1 MQKTHLDFEA
11 GGGTTTPRCDV
22 LAAAEWTISALAVRV
37 GGSTGGNNMRAKN
50 KFVCL
55 IAVLLAAFAV
65 SANAAKTIT
74 LTNSTTAG
82 QAPFLGVTLTT
93 GTVYV
98 QLNNTGN
105 SNASSLELDWT
116 NTPQFTVNSAT
127 INTSKG
133 VLAGTL
139 ITGQTTPGSYKG
151 VVFTF
156 TLPQKSAVV
165 IALNVTVNAGT
176 TCGSPQITWQ
186 PYAWTGGVGTPSS
199 SFSAPPLGAYTSN
212 LPGAAN
218 CSLSFLNQPMDA
230 FVGSVITTAPF
241 NSTAAPVKV
250 QAMQGSTAVSGVS
263 VSIGSTGGSCSISGS
278 ATTDS
283 GGNATLTS
291 ISSSA
296 AGADCQ
302 LTAAAAGFTSATSN
316 AFDVVQQQGTLSCD
330 PNDPNNAAGNLN
342 PDAIPPLGD
351 PDWGLK
357 RGLNTD
363 NTCGANVPFT
373 LTVNGDDNSAH
384 FLEDSL
390 GQPTSVEYII
400 RWKTVPVDSD
410 KWSAKQ
416 PCVSWGI
423 PDPVYGEDAN
433 GICVGDYVPAL
444 ACVSNN
450 VSGGTA
456 VMPAIPNTYPFND
469 VVEGSYPQ
477 YQPTTPAKVCIA
489 QQGWTSDGSVPGVQ
503 YWHKFIDQADT
514 GIRLP

>member
-1 MQKTHLDFEA
+1 MNGLRKLAF
-11 GGGTTTPRCDV
+11 V
-22 LAAAEWTISALAVRV
+22 LTA
-37 GGSTGGNNMRAKN
+37 MM
-50 KFVCL
+50 
-55 IAVLLAAFAV
+55 LAAFAV

-82 QAPFLGVTLTT
+82 QPAFLGVTLAT

-127 INTSKG
+127 ISTSKG
-133 VLAGTL
+133 TLAGTL
-139 ITGQTTPGSYKG
+139 VTGQTTPGSYKG

-165 IALNVTVNAGT
+165 IALNVTVGAGT

-199 SFSAPPLGAYTSN
+199 SFSQPPLGTYTSN
-212 LPGAAN
+212 LPGAAG
-218 CSLSFLNQPMDA
+218 CALSFLNQPADA
-230 FVGSVITTAPF
+230 FVSSIITTVPF

-278 ATTDS
+278 VTTD
-283 GGNATLTS
+283 GTGTAALTS

-296 AGADCQ
+296 AGTDCQ
-302 LTAAAAGFTSATSN
+302 LTATAAGFTSATSAAPPN
-316 AFDVVQQQGTLSCD
+316 AFDVVQQQGSLSCD

-342 PDAIPPLGD
+342 PDAVPPLGG

-363 NTCGANVPFT
+363 TTCGANVPFT
-373 LTVNGDDNSAH
+373 LEIDGTTNSAH
-384 FLEDSL
+384 FTEDSL

-400 RWKTVPVDSD
+400 RWKTVAVDGD

-416 PCVSWGI
+416 PCVSWGV
-423 PDPVYGEDAN
+423 PNPNYGEDLN
-433 GICVGDYVPAL
+433 GICVGDFVPAL

-456 VMPAIPNTYPFND
+456 VMPAVPNSYPFND
-469 VVEGSYPQ
+469 SVEGAYLQ
-477 YQPTTPAKVCIA
+477 YQPGTPAKVCIA

>member
-1 MQKTHLDFEA
+1 MNGLRKLAF
-11 GGGTTTPRCDV
+11 V
-22 LAAAEWTISALAVRV
+22 LTA
-37 GGSTGGNNMRAKN
+37 MM
-50 KFVCL
+50 
-55 IAVLLAAFAV
+55 LAAFAV

-82 QAPFLGVTLTT
+82 QPAFLGVTLAT

-127 INTSKG
+127 ISTSKG
-133 VLAGTL
+133 TLAGTL
-139 ITGQTTPGSYKG
+139 VTGQTTPGSYKG

-165 IALNVTVNAGT
+165 IALNVTVGAGT

-186 PYAWTGGVGTPSS
+186 PYAWTGGVGSPSS
-199 SFSAPPLGAYTSN
+199 SFASPALGTYTSN
-212 LPGAAN
+212 LPGATGCA
-218 CSLSFLNQPMDA
+218 LSFVNQPADA
-230 FVGSVITTAPF
+230 FVSSIITTVPF

-278 ATTDS
+278 VTTD
-283 GGNATLTS
+283 GTGTAALTS

-296 AGADCQ
+296 AGTDCQ
-302 LTAAAAGFTSATSN
+302 LTATAAGFTSATSAAPPN
-316 AFDVVQQQGTLSCD
+316 AFDVVQQQGSLSCD

-342 PDAIPPLGD
+342 PDAVPPLGG

-363 NTCGANVPFT
+363 TTCGANVPFT
-373 LTVNGDDNSAH
+373 LEIDGTTNSAH
-384 FLEDSL
+384 FTEDSL

-400 RWKTVPVDSD
+400 RWKTVAVDGD

-416 PCVSWGI
+416 PCVSWGV
-423 PDPVYGEDAN
+423 PNPNYGEDLN
-433 GICVGDYVPAL
+433 GICVGDFVPAL

-456 VMPAIPNTYPFND
+456 VMPAVPNSYPFND
-469 VVEGSYPQ
+469 SVEGAYLQ
-477 YQPTTPAKVCIA
+477 YQPGTPAKVCIA

>member
-1 MQKTHLDFEA
+1 MN
-11 GGGTTTPRCDV
+11 G
-22 LAAAEWTISALAVRV
+22 
-37 GGSTGGNNMRAKN
+37 MRKLFYFSMAM
-50 KFVCL
+50 
-55 IAVLLAAFAV
+55 LLAAFAA

-82 QAPFLGVTLTT
+82 QPAFLGVTLAT

-127 INTSKG
+127 ISTSKG
-133 VLAGTL
+133 TLAGTL
-139 ITGQTTPGSYKG
+139 VTGQTPGSYKG

-165 IALNVTVNAGT
+165 IALNVTVGAGT

-186 PYAWTGGVGTPSS
+186 PYAWTGGVGTPST
-199 SFSAPPLGAYTSN
+199 SFSQPSLGTYTSN
-212 LPGAAN
+212 LPGAAG
-218 CSLSFLNQPMDA
+218 CALSFLNAPADA
-230 FVGSVITTAPF
+230 FVSSIITTVPF

-250 QAMQGSTAVSGVS
+250 QAMQGSTPVSGVA

-278 ATTDS
+278 VTTD
-283 GGNATLTS
+283 GTGTAALTS

-296 AGADCQ
+296 AGTDCQ
-302 LTAAAAGFTSATSN
+302 LTATAAGFTSATSAPPPG
-316 AFDVVQQQGTLSCD
+316 AFDVVQQQGTLSCN
-330 PNDPNNAAGNLN
+330 PTDPNNAAGTLN
-342 PDAIPPLGD
+342 PDAVPALGD
-351 PDWGLK
+351 PAWGLK

-363 NTCGANVPFT
+363 GLCGANVPFI
-373 LTVNGDDNSAH
+373 LTVDGTDNSAH

-400 RWKTVPVDSD
+400 RWKTVPVDGD

-423 PDPVYGEDAN
+423 PDPVYGEDIN
-433 GICVGDYVPAL
+433 GICVGDFVPAL
-444 ACVSNN
+444 ACVTNN

-456 VMPAIPNTYPFND
+456 VMPVIPHAYPFND
-469 VVEGSYPQ
+469 SVESAYLQ
-477 YQPTTPAKVCIA
+477 YQPDTPAKVCIA
-489 QQGWTSDGSVPGVQ
+489 QQGWTSDSSLPGVQ

>member
-1 MQKTHLDFEA
+1 
-11 GGGTTTPRCDV
+11 
-22 LAAAEWTISALAVRV
+22 
-37 GGSTGGNNMRAKN
+37 
-50 KFVCL
+50 
-55 IAVLLAAFAV
+55 
-65 SANAAKTIT
+65 
-74 LTNSTTAG
+74 
-82 QAPFLGVTLTT
+82 
-93 GTVYV
+93 
-98 QLNNTGN
+98 
-105 SNASSLELDWT
+105 
-116 NTPQFTVNSAT
+116 
-127 INTSKG
+127 
-133 VLAGTL
+133 
-139 ITGQTTPGSYKG
+139 
-151 VVFTF
+151 
-156 TLPQKSAVV
+156 
-165 IALNVTVNAGT
+165 
-176 TCGSPQITWQ
+176 
-186 PYAWTGGVGTPSS
+186 
-199 SFSAPPLGAYTSN
+199 
-212 LPGAAN
+212 
-218 CSLSFLNQPMDA
+218 
-230 FVGSVITTAPF
+230 
-241 NSTAAPVKV
+241 
-250 QAMQGSTAVSGVS
+250 MQGSTAVSGVS

-296 AGADCQ
+296 AGTNCQ